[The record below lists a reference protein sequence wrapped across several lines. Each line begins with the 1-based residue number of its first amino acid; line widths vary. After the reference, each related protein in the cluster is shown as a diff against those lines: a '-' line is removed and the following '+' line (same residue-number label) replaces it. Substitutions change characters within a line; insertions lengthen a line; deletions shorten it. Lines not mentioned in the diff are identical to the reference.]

1 MSATVAGGFWVMVLG
16 RREGAARG
24 WTPLREGARGEAVDY
39 RFRTPASPA
48 VPWASPLGSEQNRRL
63 IPRPRAALALPENT
77 MDMKTSPLAQLHDPS
92 LLKTDA
98 LIDGQWVK
106 GAARFDVHDPATGA
120 KLADV
125 ANLGAADAE
134 KAIAAANAAW
144 PAWRGKTAKERSILL
159 RKWFDLLMVHQEDLA
174 RLMTAE
180 NGKPMTESRGEVAYG
195 ASFVEWFAE
204 EAKRVNGETLPHF
217 DNNRRL
223 MVIRQA
229 IGVCAAITPW
239 NFPLAMITRKVA
251 PALAAGCPVVIKP
264 AELTPL
270 TALAA
275 AELALRAGIPAGVL
289 NVLTADGANSIAVGK
304 VFCASDTVRH
314 ISFTGSTEV
323 GRILMA
329 QSAPTIKKLSLE
341 LGGNAPFIVFDDADI
356 DSAVEGAI
364 ASKYRNAGQTCVCAN
379 RIYVQEGVY
388 DRFVEKFAA
397 KVKAFKVGNGF
408 EEGVVQ
414 GPLIEP
420 AALDKVQRH
429 VEDAQKKGGK
439 VVVGGSRLQ
448 GQFFQPT
455 VIADATG
462 DMLCA
467 REETFGPLAPVFKFR
482 TEQEAIAAAN
492 NTEFGLASYF
502 YSRDVGRI
510 FRVSEALEYGMVGI
524 NVGII
529 ATEHVPFGGVKQSG
543 LGREGSHHGMDEY
556 LEIKYLCMGDVLK

>member
-1 MSATVAGGFWVMVLG
+1 
-16 RREGAARG
+16 
-24 WTPLREGARGEAVDY
+24 
-39 RFRTPASPA
+39 
-48 VPWASPLGSEQNRRL
+48 
-63 IPRPRAALALPENT
+63 
-77 MDMKTSPLAQLHDPS
+77 MKTSPLALLKDPT

-98 LIDGQWVK
+98 LINGQWVK
-106 GAARFDVHDPATGA
+106 GAAAARFDVHDPATGA

-125 ANLGAADAE
+125 ANLGPKDAE
-134 KAIAAANAAW
+134 LAIAAANTAW
-144 PAWRGKTAKERSILL
+144 PAWRSKTAKERSIIL
-159 RKWFDLLMVHQEDLA
+159 RKWYDLLMANQEDLG
-174 RLMTAE
+174 RIMTAE
-180 NGKPMTESRGEVAYG
+180 QGKPFAEAKGEVAYG
-195 ASFVEWFAE
+195 ASFVEWYAE
-204 EAKRVNGETLPHF
+204 EAKRVNGETLPQF

-223 MVIRQA
+223 LVVRQP

-275 AELALRAGIPAGVL
+275 AELAMRAGIPSGVL
-289 NVLTADGANSIAVGK
+289 NLLTADGANSIAVGK
-304 VFCASDTVRH
+304 VFCASDVVRH

-329 QSAPTIKKLSLE
+329 QSAPTVKKLALE

-356 DSAVEGAI
+356 DSAVEGAM

-379 RIYVQEGVY
+379 RLYVQDGVY
-388 DRFVEKFAA
+388 DEFVEKFAA
-397 KVKAFKVGNGF
+397 RVKALTVGNGF
-408 EEGVVQ
+408 EDGVVQ
-414 GPLIEP
+414 GPLIED
-420 AALDKVQRH
+420 AAVQKVQRH
-429 VEDAQKKGGK
+429 VADALGKGGK
-439 VVVGGSRLQ
+439 LMAGGKKLQ
-448 GQFFQPT
+448 GQFFEPT
-455 VIADATG
+455 VIAEATA

-467 REETFGPLAPVFKFR
+467 REETFGPFAPVFRFT
-482 TEQEAIAAAN
+482 TEQDAIDAAN

-529 ATEHVPFGGVKQSG
+529 ASEHVPFGGVKQSG
-543 LGREGSHHGMDEY
+543 LGREGSYHGMDEY
-556 LEIKYLCMGDVLK
+556 VEMKYLCIGDVLK